1 LGRWLESITQLNNRN
16 KEKQMKKLLSTKPDN
31 WAALIARL
39 ALGVTVFAHGAQ
51 KLFGWFGGYGFK
63 GTMGFLTGQAGLPYF
78 VALLVVLIES
88 VAALMLIAGVFTR
101 VAAVGIFGLFS
112 VIMFKFH
119 SANGFFMNWAGT
131 QKGEGIEYF
140 IILLGVALTLVIAG
154 GGKAS
159 VDAALATNSNK

>member
-1 LGRWLESITQLNNRN
+1 
-16 KEKQMKKLLSTKPDN
+16 MKKLLMTNSGN
-31 WAALIARL
+31 WSALVARL
-39 ALGVTVFAHGAQ
+39 VLGATVFAHGAQ

-63 GTMGFLTGQAGLPYF
+63 GTMGFLTGQVGLSSF
-78 VALLVVLIES
+78 IALMVILIES
-88 VAALMLIAGVFTR
+88 VAAVMIIAGAFTR
-101 VAAVGIFGLFS
+101 VAAIGIFGLFA

-119 SANGFFMNWAGT
+119 SVNGFFMNWAGN

-159 VDAALATNSNK
+159 IDAALITNKSNNSAV